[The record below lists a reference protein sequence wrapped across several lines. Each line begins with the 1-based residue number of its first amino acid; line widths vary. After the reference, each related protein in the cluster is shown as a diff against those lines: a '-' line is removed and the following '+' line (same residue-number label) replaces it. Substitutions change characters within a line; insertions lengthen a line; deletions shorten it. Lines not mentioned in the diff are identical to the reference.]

1 MTTKCIGL
9 DAAEFMERYLGLS
22 PDRPSIHT
30 KPGFDTNPFAELKD
44 ANNLGESELQAKF
57 VSAHIISRSLVA
69 DR

>member
-9 DAAEFMERYLGLS
+9 DSAKFAKRYLKLS
-22 PDRPSIHT
+22 PDHPSIRT
-30 KPGFDTNPFAELKD
+30 KPVFDTNPFAELKD